1 MACLV
6 YKRVDNLS
14 KGMTDYFETK
24 SQPIRDELVHPMKI
38 LHYLCVIYKHEEP
51 CEGRLSRT
59 VLWEG
64 WGEIPLPDPI
74 MAHDRVKI

>member
-1 MACLV
+1 
-6 YKRVDNLS
+6 
-14 KGMTDYFETK
+14 MTDYFETK

-74 MAHDRVKI
+74 ITAYQYLGNLEKVAQYQKILTQ